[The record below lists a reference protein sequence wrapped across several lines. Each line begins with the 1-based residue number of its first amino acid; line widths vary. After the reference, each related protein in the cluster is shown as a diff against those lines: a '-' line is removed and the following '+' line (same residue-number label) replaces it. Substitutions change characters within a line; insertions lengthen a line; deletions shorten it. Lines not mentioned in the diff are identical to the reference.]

1 MCPHW
6 KRFGS
11 AKSGVEQSG
20 VLFFF
25 IAPERERKHS
35 GKGRV
40 WRTAAVTEN
49 K

>member
-1 MCPHW
+1 MSSLEAVWFCKVW
-6 KRFGS
+6 RR
-11 AKSGVEQSG
+11 AKWCAV
-20 VLFFF
+20 FF